1 MKNNNNINI
10 DIRKAELHS
19 SSVRIVEVRE
29 LPGAGGNQ
37 REASG
42 LFDHSFIARG
52 EGCSSRVVG
61 GRVELDRVMERDK
74 KDKKKDKAEKEKEKD
89 GASSSDKPKDFKD
102 ILNAKFENAMKMQ
115 HDEAS
120 SGGGGSRVGGQLLM
134 RKRGDVKDKAEKEKE
149 KENKK
154 KEKKER
160 EKKEK
165 ERDKDSKGADK
176 DKAAEKDKEKEK
188 EKEREA
194 KDKEKDAA
202 KEREKEVKEAAA
214 KDKRASGIRGGKVF
228 GGQLKEG
235 LYDKKGTK
243 HAVPPFFEHAL
254 AYIEE
259 RGTMHHH
266 SLLLLLLSLWRCTS
280 PTLARRACRVLY
292 CVCRVC
298 VSCVSCVVVQR
309 WRRRVCFRKR
319 VPRRR

>member
-1 MKNNNNINI
+1 
-10 DIRKAELHS
+10 
-19 SSVRIVEVRE
+19 
-29 LPGAGGNQ
+29 
-37 REASG
+37 
-42 LFDHSFIARG
+42 
-52 EGCSSRVVG
+52 
-61 GRVELDRVMERDK
+61 MERDK
-74 KDKKKDKAEKEKEKD
+74 KDKKKDKEKEKEKD
-89 GASSSDKPKDFKD
+89 GVSSSDKPKDFKD

-134 RKRGDVKDKAEKEKE
+134 RKRDVKDKAEKEKE

-259 RGTMHHH
+259 RGTMHHY
-266 SLLLLLLSLWRCTS
+266 SLLLLLLSLYPLALHLTNSCTPCVS
-280 PTLARRACRVLY
+280 CAVL
-292 CVCRVC
+292 R

-319 VPRRR
+319 VLRRR

>member
-1 MKNNNNINI
+1 M
-10 DIRKAELHS
+10 
-19 SSVRIVEVRE
+19 
-29 LPGAGGNQ
+29 
-37 REASG
+37 
-42 LFDHSFIARG
+42 
-52 EGCSSRVVG
+52 
-61 GRVELDRVMERDK
+61 ELDRDMERDK
-74 KDKKKDKAEKEKEKD
+74 KDKKKDKEKEKD

-115 HDEAS
+115 HDDAS

-134 RKRGDVKDKAEKEKE
+134 RKRGDMKDKSE

-165 ERDKDSKGADK
+165 ERDKDNKGGDK

-188 EKEREA
+188 EKEKEA

-202 KEREKEVKEAAA
+202 KEREKEFKEAAA

-259 RGTMHHH
+259 RGAP
-266 SLLLLLLSLWRCTS
+266 LLSCYYFHS
-280 PTLARRACRVLY
+280 PPGAAHHQRLHAVCVVLCCVRVS
-292 CVCRVC
+292 C
-298 VSCVSCVVVQR
+298 VSCVSCGVLWCSVGDDGS
-309 WRRRVCFRKR
+309 
-319 VPRRR
+319 VPGSGS